1 MPRSL
6 LLSRFAVAVF
16 ADTAGTAVATAGVL
30 PLLVLADQV
39 TNDEKD
45 NSK

>member
-16 ADTAGTAVATAGVL
+16 AGAAGTAVATAGVL
-30 PLLVLADQV
+30 VLADQV
-39 TNDEKD
+39 TTDEKE

>member
-1 MPRSL
+1 MPRSP
-6 LLSRFAVAVF
+6 LLSQFAVAVF
-16 ADTAGTAVATAGVL
+16 AGAAGTAVATAGVL